1 MTHLEA
7 GAGASDLMLDGP
19 AFHLR
24 GDAGEASYFGAAPPV
39 GDRPHRY
46 VFTVHALDTD
56 SLGLDDDATPAMAS
70 FVALEHTLRIMLHI
84 IFWEPEIPG
93 NTGAAIRLSACT
105 GSMLHLV
112 KPLGFDM
119 DDAKLRRAGLDY
131 HDLAHVR
138 VHDSLDEAL
147 AEVPGRVWALTGHA
161 TTMYSDVS
169 YADGDGLLFGR
180 ESVGLS
186 EDAMHHPRVEDR
198 VRIQM
203 VNGVRS
209 LNLANSASIV
219 LYEAWRQLGFPNGV

>member
-1 MTHLEA
+1 
-7 GAGASDLMLDGP
+7 
-19 AFHLR
+19 
-24 GDAGEASYFGAAPPV
+24 
-39 GDRPHRY
+39 
-46 VFTVHALDTD
+46 
-56 SLGLDDDATPAMAS
+56 
-70 FVALEHTLRIMLHI
+70 MLHI

-131 HDLAHVR
+131 HDLAHVM
-138 VHDSLDEAL
+138 VHESLDEAL
-147 AEVPGRVWALTGHA
+147 AQVPGRIWALTGHA
-161 TTMYSDVS
+161 TTMYADIS

-186 EDAMHHPRVEDR
+186 EEAMNHPRVEDR

-203 VNGVRS
+203 VDGVRS
-209 LNLANSASIV
+209 LNLVHRPVRGVASARFSGWH
-219 LYEAWRQLGFPNGV
+219 LALNGHKRSEAQAG